1 MVAAFRNG
9 IEGAMQ
15 PEFYRQVFSVQTKHW
30 WGRNRRKLSLDLL
43 KKFGASPGT
52 SHLDVGCGT
61 GQNLRLLDSLDPARI
76 VGVDLSPIAL
86 EFARKACPKCELVRS
101 DLNHALPFADQSF
114 DVATIFS
121 VLYHRWINSEL
132 AVLTEVRRILRPG
145 GLLLITEP
153 AFAALAREID
163 IIDMA
168 ARRYRLR
175 PFVDLLREAEFD
187 VVSSNYFTSFGAPII
202 LGMNAIKALRKK
214 SYPAPDAADMR
225 PMNPLINSAFYAAA
239 RIEASLVKAAIP
251 LPFGTT
257 LICVA
262 RRC

>member
-1 MVAAFRNG
+1 
-9 IEGAMQ
+9 
-15 PEFYRQVFSVQTKHW
+15 VQTTHW

-43 KKFGASPGT
+43 KKFGVGAGMR
-52 SHLDVGCGT
+52 HLDIGCGT
-61 GQNLRLLDSLDPARI
+61 GQNLRLMDGLNPARV
-76 VGVDLSPIAL
+76 VGLDLSPIAL
-86 EFARKACPKCELVRS
+86 EFARKACSQCELVRS

-132 AVLTEVRRILRPG
+132 AVLAEARRVLRPG

-153 AFAALAREID
+153 AFPALAREID

-175 PFVDLLREAEFD
+175 PFVDLLREAELD
-187 VVSSNYFTSFGAPII
+187 VVFSNYFTSFGAPII
-202 LGMNAIKALRKK
+202 LGIKAVKALAVKPV
-214 SYPAPDAADMR
+214 PATDAADMR
-225 PMNPLINSAFYAAA
+225 PMNPLLNAAFYGAA
-239 RIEASLVKAAIP
+239 RIEAKLVEAAVP
-251 LPFGTT
+251 MPFGTT

-262 RRC
+262 RRS